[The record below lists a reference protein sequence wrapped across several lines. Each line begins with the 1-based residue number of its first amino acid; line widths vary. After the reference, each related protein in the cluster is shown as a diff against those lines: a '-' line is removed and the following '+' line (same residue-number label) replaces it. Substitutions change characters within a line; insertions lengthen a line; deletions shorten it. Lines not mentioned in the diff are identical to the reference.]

1 MSYELFV
8 SIRHLSAKKSQK
20 FISLN
25 TWISIA
31 GVGLGVMALIVVIAV
46 MSGFS
51 KDLRDKI
58 LGTNSHVVVSNMNR
72 AMVENYDGIIKKVRS
87 VEGVMAAAP
96 FIMNQVMLINGDRV
110 SGIVVRGIDPEKE
123 ETVSDLGKNMV
134 SGTVSDLKTKSSFSG
149 EIKGREKKNRAG
161 IILGTELARRLGVG
175 VGDIVSMVSPVSRVT
190 PVGLIPRMKL
200 FKVVGVFESGMYEYD
215 ANLSFIL
222 LKSAQKF
229 FSMKKTVS
237 GVEIRVDDIDRA
249 DKVAESLQ
257 ENLGFPYYARDWMR
271 MNKNLFSALRL
282 EKIVMFIILI
292 LIILVAAFNIV
303 STLFMVVMEKTKEIA
318 ILKSM
323 GASRASIM
331 KIFSFQGLI
340 IGVTGTLIGCIGG
353 FAIVPNLNGIV
364 GFIEKLFGITA
375 FPNDVYYLDKL
386 PSEIQYLDSFLIVVF
401 SIAICFLASLYPVF
415 AFLSFHKVMESIIKE
430 SPKQYAEIVLFVR

>member
-72 AMVENYDGIIKKVRS
+72 AMVENYDGILKKVRS

-110 SGIVVRGIDPEKE
+110 SGIVVRGIDPGKE

-134 SGTVSDLKTKSSFSG
+134 SGAVTHLKTKSSFSG
-149 EIKGREKKNRAG
+149 DIKVRGKKNRAG
-161 IILGTELARRLGVG
+161 IILGKELSRRLGVG

-229 FSMKKTVS
+229 FSMKNGVS
-237 GVEIRVDDIDRA
+237 GIEVRVADIEQA
-249 DKVAESLQ
+249 GNIASVIQKE
-257 ENLGFPYYARDWMR
+257 LGFPYLVRDWMR
-271 MNKNLFSALRL
+271 MNRNLFSALKL

-292 LIILVAAFNIV
+292 LIIFVAAFNIV
-303 STLFMVVMEKTKEIA
+303 STLFMLVMEKAKEIA

-323 GASRASIM
+323 GASCSSIM
-331 KIFSFQGLI
+331 KIYSYQGLV
-340 IGVTGTLIGCIGG
+340 IGLVGTFLGCATGFI
-353 FAIVPNLNGIV
+353 IVPNLNEIVSSIESIFGIV
-364 GFIEKLFGITA
+364 A
-375 FPNDVYYLDKL
+375 FPSDVYYLDRL
-386 PSEIQYLDSFLIVVF
+386 PSKIQYMDSFLIIIF
-401 SIAICFLASLYPVF
+401 SIVICLVASLYPAWRASKLDLVDG
-415 AFLSFHKVMESIIKE
+415 LRYE
-430 SPKQYAEIVLFVR
+430 